1 MNALWTAFEILI
13 NLFQG
18 WLFVYFLQK
27 KLVQSPKRTIRE
39 LNLASICTIIAVAAF
54 YSLYLW
60 FSIPITDSVV
70 CIITFV
76 YSLYAFD
83 TKWYISFLWN
93 AFIGLIIVSVA
104 NVTSSLFIRF
114 SGLTWE
120 SLMAPSM
127 LRLSFVIL
135 SNVLLFVVFY
145 IVSRIIPHQELMSWF
160 SLLLFILLN
169 IIALLAMEMQYNLS
183 WQKVVPQKPVLITI
197 FCLLFIISGLLI
209 LFELLSFKAKEKAD
223 LELQIKTS
231 DLKETHLNEMRSL
244 YQNILELR
252 HDMKHQL
259 NTLQA
264 MIEEG
269 RIEESGTYLKS
280 LRMAVM
286 PVSYLTGC
294 VAVGALL
301 STKVAYMKHLGI
313 EFDYSPYPLNELPIS
328 EPSFCSIVGNLIDNA
343 IEAICRLPDQYI
355 EKRIH
360 FSFSRSRDVLYIT
373 CSNPTDNKPLQ
384 THGNT
389 FFSSKRKHSSGYG
402 ISSIIHIVEQA
413 EGMYS
418 FNKKASVFTAEIT
431 LPYMGGIS

>member
-1 MNALWTAFEILI
+1 MNALWIVFEILI
-13 NLFQG
+13 NLFEG
-18 WLFVYFLQK
+18 WLYVFFLQR
-27 KLVQSPKRTIRE
+27 KLIQSPNRSTRE
-39 LNLASICTIIAVAAF
+39 FNLASVSTIIAVAAF
-54 YSLYLW
+54 YSFYIW
-60 FSIPITDSVV
+60 FPIPITDSVV
-70 CIITFV
+70 FLITFI
-76 YSLYAFD
+76 YSLYVFNA
-83 TKWYISFLWN
+83 KWYVSLFWN
-93 AFIGLIIVSVA
+93 AVVGLIAVSIT
-104 NVTSSLFIRF
+104 NLTSSLFINVAGI
-114 SGLTWE
+114 SWD
-120 SLMAPSM
+120 SLIAPST
-127 LRLSFVIL
+127 LRLSFVLLGNII
-135 SNVLLFVVFY
+135 LFVVLY
-145 IVSRIIPHQELMSWF
+145 TVSQMHPHQELMSWF
-160 SLLLFILLN
+160 SLLLFIILN

-183 WQKVVPQKPVLITI
+183 WQKAVPQKPVLVTV

-209 LFELLSFKAKEKAD
+209 LFELLSSKAKEKAD

-231 DLKETHLNEMRSL
+231 DLKETHLNEIRSL

-269 RIEESGTYLKS
+269 KIEESSVFLKS
-280 LRMAVM
+280 LRIAAM

-294 VAVGALL
+294 VAVDALL
-301 STKVAYMKHLGI
+301 STKVAYMKQFGI

-328 EPSFCSIVGNLIDNA
+328 EPSFCAIVGNLLDNA

-384 THGNT
+384 TYGTT

-418 FNKKASVFTAEIT
+418 FKKKDSIFTAEIT
-431 LPYMGGIS
+431 LPYMGGVS

>member
-135 SNVLLFVVFY
+135 SNVLLFVFL
-145 IVSRIIPHQELMSWF
+145 H
-160 SLLLFILLN
+160 
-169 IIALLAMEMQYNLS
+169 
-183 WQKVVPQKPVLITI
+183 
-197 FCLLFIISGLLI
+197 
-209 LFELLSFKAKEKAD
+209 SF
-223 LELQIKTS
+223 
-231 DLKETHLNEMRSL
+231 
-244 YQNILELR
+244 QN
-252 HDMKHQL
+252 
-259 NTLQA
+259 NPP
-264 MIEEG
+264 
-269 RIEESGTYLKS
+269 SGTN
-280 LRMAVM
+280 VM
-286 PVSYLTGC
+286 VFF
-294 VAVGALL
+294 AALYF
-301 STKVAYMKHLGI
+301 TQYH
-313 EFDYSPYPLNELPIS
+313 
-328 EPSFCSIVGNLIDNA
+328 CSI
-343 IEAICRLPDQYI
+343 
-355 EKRIH
+355 
-360 FSFSRSRDVLYIT
+360 S
-373 CSNPTDNKPLQ
+373 
-384 THGNT
+384 HGNA
-389 FFSSKRKHSSGYG
+389 
-402 ISSIIHIVEQA
+402 V
-413 EGMYS
+413 
-418 FNKKASVFTAEIT
+418 
-431 LPYMGGIS
+431 